1 MLKNAVRKI
10 LLTVCLTVCAFATAA
25 GILISPSTRVS
36 AETTTWK
43 TAKFAMEDGVSLKLG
58 AEKNG
63 LRFIVSMDETM
74 YNFLKANEDAE
85 LGIIISTQWYM
96 ESTGGDY
103 LNAEKKIGGALSK
116 NKLYKDG
123 DSYCA
128 NACITNVQ
136 YKNFEYDFTA
146 VAYVEYNGEIRYTQY
161 NTLARNNLYDTVN
174 MAVLNGYADA
184 VLDSEVY
191 TKNQESG
198 DGWYGTEE
206 FPILVENTSEYDKV
220 VELFHKVGC
229 FIVACENILNL
240 VDDVLKYGCDIT
252 RKPCHFFEQR
262 WRAVVVFDVVE
273 EAYYLAEKP

>member
-43 TAKFAMEDGVSLKLG
+43 TARFAMEDGVSLKLG

-136 YKNFEYDFTA
+136 YDNFEYDFTA

-191 TKNQESG
+191 TKNQ
-198 DGWYGTEE
+198 
-206 FPILVENTSEYDKV
+206 
-220 VELFHKVGC
+220 
-229 FIVACENILNL
+229 
-240 VDDVLKYGCDIT
+240 
-252 RKPCHFFEQR
+252 
-262 WRAVVVFDVVE
+262 
-273 EAYYLAEKP
+273 